1 MKTFEKLQMEMKLA
15 YCKRLYDLRFT
26 LLFSAL
32 FLFSLSFITVR
43 TWKKKGRR
51 FVRLRAVCLRPCL
64 FALPSV
70 TGCLFMLLFVTGCLR
85 PCLFALLFATGC
97 LRPCLFALC
106 DWLSVC
112 TFVCDW
118 LCVRLSFRAF
128 VCNWLSV
135 YAFVCDWVSV
145 CIYLFVCAFVCT
157 WLSVCDSCLWMTGL
171 WFCLEHGC
179 LWLSMPNCLGFSS
192 WLCLRLD
199 FCLFS
204 PVRLLSLLSLCKVPV
219 HGSVSSLFSAQSLCL
234 EFC

>member
-51 FVRLRAVCLRPCL
+51 LVRLRAACLRPCL

-128 VCNWLSV
+128 VCNWL
-135 YAFVCDWVSV
+135 
-145 CIYLFVCAFVCT
+145 
-157 WLSVCDSCLWMTGL
+157 CLR
-171 WFCLEHGC
+171 FC
-179 LWLSMPNCLGFSS
+179 LWLS
-192 WLCLRLD
+192 LCLYL
-199 FCLFS
+199 
-204 PVRLLSLLSLCKVPV
+204 PVRLC
-219 HGSVSSLFSAQSLCL
+219 LCL
-234 EFC
+234 YLAVCLWLVSVNDWFMVLSWAWLFVTVYA